1 MLAAFPNLILSSFE
15 IQERPPIIFPLS
27 NPTSKAECSA
37 EQAQRCTNGR
47 AIFASGSPFADVNL
61 DGIDI
66 ASSQCNN
73 RYELFFIYQSPKF
86 HQARTSYRNTVGG
99 MAQICFKSLRIHT
112 QGCQGCHKTRNF
124 VRISKI
130 LIARSTIQPKLSK
143 IKKTSNFIEFL
154 MFFNNGF

>member
-1 MLAAFPNLILSSFE
+1 MLAAFSNLIFSSSE

-73 RYELFFIYQSPKF
+73 RYELFFYLQSLTKAISFELFYYIDGYFRVWLTSMNIHSKCYTYLLYLSIF
-86 HQARTSYRNTVGG
+86 HGLKLIFFSKWKNQNSPCYSTV
-99 MAQICFKSLRIHT
+99 
-112 QGCQGCHKTRNF
+112 
-124 VRISKI
+124 VEIS
-130 LIARSTIQPKLSK
+130 
-143 IKKTSNFIEFL
+143 
-154 MFFNNGF
+154 